1 MTYFGIDVHKSSS
14 TLSWH
19 CPLTGERG
27 HKRIDT
33 TEKAFCKLLKSLP
46 TPWTIAYEA
55 TRQAPA
61 LTKLLRGL
69 DADELHLAHPRGIRA
84 IGELQKAKTDMKDA
98 DLILA
103 LLEADMLPESYLA
116 PPDVE
121 DKREV
126 SRGYQNFRHTCTQYQ
141 NALRCLFNKAGL
153 SCDAS
158 KMLSKKG
165 RKQVAELLGQLAPL
179 AAVMGTMYWQLV
191 QQLDEICNALLAL
204 MKQETKQHPAGPALL
219 EIDGVGAVTA
229 FGFLAE
235 IGEHERF
242 ANCSRLH
249 SYAGLVPRVSQ
260 SDTRYSTGHLSQ
272 DCNKHLRY
280 LAVCAAQAAV
290 RCKGWNKAKEAYS
303 RVKGGEKRR
312 ANVGKIAA
320 ARKILTD
327 VLWAWRQAPEH

>member
-1 MTYFGIDVHKSSS
+1 MTYFGIDVHRSSS
-14 TLSWH
+14 AVRWF
-19 CPLTGERG
+19 CPATGERG
-27 HKRIDT
+27 GKRIDT
-33 TEKAFCKLLKSLP
+33 TENAFRKLLNSLP
-46 TPWTIAYEA
+46 RPWTIAYEA

-61 LTKLLRGL
+61 LSKLLWRL
-69 DADELHLAHPRGIRA
+69 DADELHLVHPRGIRA

-103 LLEADMLPESYLA
+103 LLELGMLPEAYLA

-126 SRGYQNFRHTCTQYQ
+126 SRGYQHLRQACTRYQ

-153 SCDAS
+153 ACNAS
-158 KMLSKKG
+158 KMLTHKG
-165 RKQVAELLGQLAPL
+165 REQVAELLGQLGPL
-179 AAVMGTMYWQLV
+179 AAVMGTLYWQLV
-191 QQLDEICNALLAL
+191 QQLEQMCAALSAL
-204 MKQETKQHPAGPALL
+204 MRTETKKHPAGPALL
-219 EIDGVGAVTA
+219 EIAGVGVVTA

-242 ANCSRLH
+242 SNCGRLH
-249 SYAGLVPRVSQ
+249 SYAGLVPKVSQ
-260 SDTRYSTGHLSQ
+260 SDTRYRTGHLSQ

-290 RCKGWNKAKEAYS
+290 RCKRRNKAKDAYEQ
-303 RVKGGEKRR
+303 VKGGDKKR

-327 VLWAWRQAPEH
+327 VLWAWRAAPV